1 MPSSVKYIYISTDST
16 YNASGLLIEQCGEKG
31 MDDQELYKIYDQYV
45 DGIPE
50 KCA

>member
-1 MPSSVKYIYISTDST
+1 
-16 YNASGLLIEQCGEKG
+16 

-50 KCA
+50 KCAEFKESKFLRKLDTYGYKKL